1 MSGTLPTS
9 RRPASI
15 TVTSWSPTLVSR
27 TQSLRSQRRTR
38 GGQRW
43 KLHLAYG
50 TMEMADY
57 LDLWG
62 FLNAQRGQYS
72 AFTLTL
78 PTGIWPRG
86 TWGGTPLAAGAA
98 SAGAAS
104 VAIDGLTTGVTGI
117 GKRGDFV
124 KFAGHSK
131 VYQVTADFN
140 SNGSGQATLPIMP
153 NLVAAVADNEALTV
167 SAVPFNV
174 ILAGDE
180 MALDLAPPTQGV
192 IAFDCIEDY

>member
-27 TQSLRSQRRTR
+27 TQSLRTQRRSR

-43 KLHLAYG
+43 KLHCAYG
-50 TMEMADY
+50 TMERDDY

-78 PTGIWPRG
+78 PSGIFPRG
-86 TWGGTPLAAGAA
+86 TWGGTPLANGAAAAGA
-98 SAGAAS
+98 SS
-104 VAIDGLTTGVTGI
+104 VAVDGLTISITGI
-117 GKRGDFV
+117 GKRGDFI
-124 KFAGHSK
+124 KFANHSK
-131 VYQVTADFN
+131 VYQLTADVN
-140 SNGSGQATLPIMP
+140 SNGSGQTTLSIMP

-174 ILAGDE
+174 VLAADE
-180 MALDLAPPTQGV
+180 MALDLSVPLQGTLS
-192 IAFDCIEDY
+192 FDCIEDY